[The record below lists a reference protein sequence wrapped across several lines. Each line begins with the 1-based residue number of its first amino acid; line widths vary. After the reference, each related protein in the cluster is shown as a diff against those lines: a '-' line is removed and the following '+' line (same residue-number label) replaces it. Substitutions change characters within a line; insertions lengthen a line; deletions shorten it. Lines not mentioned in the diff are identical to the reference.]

1 MTGATYVELVNGQI
15 VMRDAEEWR
24 DECLARYV
32 LSLPSLKERRAWLAD
47 YEKRHGSEET
57 DRLKANMMAIKEKA
71 GV

>member
-1 MTGATYVELVNGQI
+1 MAVTLVNGA
-15 VMRDAEEWR
+15 VVDSASPEWR

-32 LSLPSLKERRAWLAD
+32 LNLPSLSQRRAWLAD